1 MIGNASVNRSCR
13 KVSLKWKLSH
23 KIHMVCYLEAETLP
37 DNRAYA
43 QYLNFVLMEAIQR
56 ANMPN
61 KHECFKPGRDWTLK
75 IL

>member
-1 MIGNASVNRSCR
+1 
-13 KVSLKWKLSH
+13 
-23 KIHMVCYLEAETLP
+23 MVCYLEAETLP
-37 DNRAYA
+37 DKRAYA
-43 QYLNFVLMEAIQR
+43 QYLNFMLMEAIQR